1 MIEFSND
8 RAVISIETLA
18 NGRRK
23 VSVHPVDEKFFVPIG
38 SFETKYPVDL
48 IELILQVKGA
58 DYLCDELAREEDPNY
73 VQMDLEF
80 DLQAYFPD
88 ENFAGKRIM
97 DFGSGS
103 GASTMILSRLFSDA
117 EIVGVEID
125 SELLSIA
132 KSRLLFY
139 GYKNVSFQLS
149 PSGSEI
155 PANIGQFDLV
165 VLSAVYEHL
174 LPSERKFVIPMV
186 WEHVK
191 KGGYLFINM
200 TPHRYF
206 PIEHHT
212 TNLPL
217 LNYMPDSLAYF
228 FARHL
233 SKRVDASESW
243 ETYLRRGIR
252 GATEAEILA
261 TLRGKSSVKLLEP
274 RKEGIK
280 DRIDLWYCQLNRE
293 RVLFAKRMLKLMLKT
308 LKLGTGIVLV
318 PNLSLVFVK
327 RSD

>member
-8 RAVISIETLA
+8 QAVISIENLA
-18 NGRRK
+18 DGRRK
-23 VSVHPVDEKFFVPIG
+23 VSVHPKDEKLFVSIG

-48 IELILQVKGA
+48 IEHILQVKGA

-73 VQMDLEF
+73 VQMGLEF
-80 DLQAYFPD
+80 DLQAYFTG
-88 ENFAGKRIM
+88 ENFVGKRIL
-97 DFGSGS
+97 DFGGGS
-103 GASTMILSRLFSDA
+103 GASTMILARFFSDA
-117 EIVGVEID
+117 EIVAVELD
-125 SELLSIA
+125 SKLQSIA
-132 KSRLLFY
+132 KRRLIFY

-174 LPSERKFVIPMV
+174 LPSERKIVIPMI

-191 KGGYLFINM
+191 EGGFMFINM

-217 LNYMPDSLAYF
+217 LNYLPDSLAYF
-228 FARHL
+228 FARHFSNRL
-233 SKRVDASESW
+233 DASESW
-243 ETYLRRGIR
+243 EAYLRRGIR
-252 GATEAEILA
+252 GATETEILV
-261 TLRGKSSVKLLEP
+261 TLREKSSVKLLEP

-280 DRIDLWYCQLNRE
+280 DRIDLWYCQLNQE
-293 RVLFAKRMLKLMLKT
+293 RMLFVKRMLKLLLKT
-308 LKLGTGIVLV
+308 LKAGTGIVLV
-318 PNLSLVFVK
+318 PNLSLVFMK
-327 RSD
+327 RDD